1 MDKEKL
7 IDKIKNL
14 QGLTNDEKA
23 DLLGLLRS
31 FKKYGLVWEEK
42 LEEVEE
48 HLREEIPVLT
58 EVKERAIISDSADA
72 PNHILIEGDNL
83 EALTTLSYT
92 HEGAIDVIYI
102 DPPYNRGK
110 NDFRYNDNYVD
121 NDNPFKHSLWLSFMT
136 KRLKIAKTLLSKN
149 GIIITHIDEHEF
161 DAYNLILS
169 EVFGDN
175 NNLGQII
182 WNKMNPKGDAHAV
195 SYMHEYILIYC
206 KSKDSFMSLDN
217 TFIRPKRNAQKMLA
231 KAKSLFLQI
240 GKTTVPT
247 EILDAL
253 SLYGFKKED
262 AKSFTVKYNQELVNS
277 EFQKWLSKSDFSKGE
292 KAYRYIHP
300 NGRVFRT
307 VSMAWPNKE
316 QAPEEYWIP
325 LKHPILGT
333 ECPLPSKGWRF
344 PPHSFE
350 RLLGN
355 EVPLIINDDMII
367 KGEIVFTRKKSGALN
382 IPERIYWLDENMD
395 ENVPSIYE
403 DGSSDENLLL
413 DLNIHFDYPKTVSVG
428 KYLISTIYPKANIIL
443 DFFAGSGTA
452 LHAVL
457 EQNSIDGRN
466 RKFIGVTN
474 NQNNICSEVTYPR
487 LFKVIKGYTTPKGRY
502 VAGLTNNTLRY
513 YRTEFLPRER
523 SPRNMRALV
532 SLATDLLCIKE
543 DLYTEQKMFGKYPTH
558 PKLMRYFANDK
569 KQMLILYKEEAV
581 SYIVEEIKNMEFNG
595 KLKIYIFTPGRY
607 PFSDDFFEVQDKV
620 ELVALP
626 AAIYDAYTRVLPKRK
641 EKYLTPEKEGEATP
655 QTLFNDNEE
664 GEE

>member
-48 HLREEIPVLT
+48 RLREEIPVLT
-58 EVKERAIISDSADA
+58 EVKERAIISESADA

-92 HEGAIDVIYI
+92 HESAIDVIYI
-102 DPPYNRGK
+102 DPPYNTGNK
-110 NDFRYNDNYVD
+110 DFIYNDKFVD
-121 NDNPFKHSLWLSFMT
+121 AEDEYRHSKWLSFMS
-136 KRLKIAKTLLSKN
+136 KRLRIAKRLLSDK
-149 GIIITHIDEHEF
+149 GVIFISIDDNEQAQLKLLC
-161 DAYNLILS
+161 D
-169 EVFGDN
+169 EVFGADKFVGAIVWFKKRKGSF
-175 NNLGQII
+175 LS
-182 WNKMNPKGDAHAV
+182 NKLV
-195 SYMHEYILIYC
+195 SLTEYILPY
-206 KSKDSFMSLDN
+206 SLGN
-217 TFIRPKRNAQKMLA
+217 L
-231 KAKSLFLQI
+231 SLFGGLPNNSESQPI
-240 GKTTVPT
+240 IKRTNAKKVLSFSANLVRTKLKDGIYHKGLYGVGTSATELLNDFVVENGYITTPFKLEAPFTWSQQMLDDEILKGT
-247 EILDAL
+247 EIIINTMNLQVRVIRHNNDSIKAMP
-253 SLYGFKKED
+253 SFIDGREENATNED
-262 AKSFTVKYNQELVNS
+262 AYELLKKVFNTDRPFMYSKPCNLVKKIVLSASFYNKS
-277 EFQKWLSKSDFSKGE
+277 
-292 KAYRYIHP
+292 A
-300 NGRVFRT
+300 
-307 VSMAWPNKE
+307 
-316 QAPEEYWIP
+316 
-325 LKHPILGT
+325 
-333 ECPLPSKGWRF
+333 
-344 PPHSFE
+344 
-350 RLLGN
+350 
-355 EVPLIINDDMII
+355 
-367 KGEIVFTRKKSGALN
+367 
-382 IPERIYWLDENMD
+382 
-395 ENVPSIYE
+395 
-403 DGSSDENLLL
+403 
-413 DLNIHFDYPKTVSVG
+413 
-428 KYLISTIYPKANIIL
+428 IIL
-443 DFFAGSGTA
+443 DFFAGSGTT
-452 LHAVL
+452 LHATMQL
-457 EQNSIDGRN
+457 NAEDGGN
-466 RKFIGVTN
+466 RKCILVTN
-474 NQNNICSEVTYPR
+474 NENGICENVTYLR
-487 LFKVIKGYTTPKGRY
+487 NKKVIEGYTTPKGEE

-607 PFSDDFFEVQDKV
+607 PFNDDFFEVQDKV

-641 EKYLTPEKEGEATP
+641 EKYLAPEKEGEAAP

>member
-48 HLREEIPVLT
+48 RLREKIPVLT
-58 EVKERAIISDSADA
+58 EVKERAIISDSANA

-102 DPPYNRGK
+102 DPPYNTGNK
-110 NDFRYNDNYVD
+110 DFVYNDNFVD
-121 NDNPFKHSLWLSFMT
+121 TEDDYRHSKWLSFMS
-136 KRLKIAKTLLSKN
+136 KRLRIAKRLLSDTGFIFLSIDDNEQANLKILCDEIFGAKN
-149 GIIITHIDEHEF
+149 FKSNSIIMNNRGGRDYGGIALQHD
-161 DAYNLILS
+161 
-169 EVFGDN
+169 
-175 NNLGQII
+175 
-182 WNKMNPKGDAHAV
+182 
-195 SYMHEYILIYC
+195 YILIYS
-206 KSKDSFMSLDN
+206 KSIGELNLINDEDKKFQYEDDLGGFNLMELRNRNVKFNIGNRPNLCYPFYINPNKCDNNGLYEISLEAEPGY
-217 TFIRPKRNAQKMLA
+217 IEVYP
-231 KAKSLFLQI
+231 AKSNGIQTVWRWGKEEKSRKNLNVEIFGKANRNGGYMIVQKYR
-240 GKTTVPT
+240 KTTRMQRSIWDDKEFVNERGSEVLK
-247 EILDAL
+247 EILTQNIFSYPK
-253 SLYGFKKED
+253 SLYTIKR
-262 AKSFTVKYNQELVNS
+262 VLEL
-277 EFQKWLSKSDFSKGE
+277 
-292 KAYRYIHP
+292 
-300 NGRVFRT
+300 
-307 VSMAWPNKE
+307 
-316 QAPEEYWIP
+316 
-325 LKHPILGT
+325 
-333 ECPLPSKGWRF
+333 
-344 PPHSFE
+344 
-350 RLLGN
+350 
-355 EVPLIINDDMII
+355 
-367 KGEIVFTRKKSGALN
+367 
-382 IPERIYWLDENMD
+382 
-395 ENVPSIYE
+395 
-403 DGSSDENLLL
+403 GSN
-413 DLNIHFDYPKTVSVG
+413 TT
-428 KYLISTIYPKANIIL
+428 STIL
-443 DFFAGSGTA
+443 DFFAGSGTT
-452 LHAVL
+452 LHATMQL
-457 EQNSIDGRN
+457 NAEDGGN
-466 RKFIGVTN
+466 RKCILVTN
-474 NQNNICSEVTYPR
+474 NENGICENVTYLR
-487 LFKVIKGYTTPKGRY
+487 NKKVIEGYTTPKGEE

-569 KQMLILYKEEAV
+569 KHMLILYKEEAV
-581 SYIVEEIKNMEFNG
+581 FDIVEEIKNMEFNG

>member
-48 HLREEIPVLT
+48 RLRDEIPVLT

-92 HEGAIDVIYI
+92 HEGTIDVIYI
-102 DPPYNRGK
+102 DPPYNTGNK
-110 NDFRYNDNYVD
+110 DFVYNDTFVD
-121 NDNPFKHSLWLSFMT
+121 KDDAFRHSKWLSFIK
-136 KRLKIAKTLLSKN
+136 KRIEICKLLLKVDGVFLISIGSDELAQLILLCN
-149 GIIITHIDEHEF
+149 EVFLEENQIGII
-161 DAYNLILS
+161 S
-169 EVFGDN
+169 RV
-175 NNLGQII
+175 Q
-182 WNKMNPKGDAHAV
+182 KKGNGKGNHFSPAV
-195 SYMHEYILIYC
+195 DYILVYAKNKGYVENFFAPNTSEFPC
-206 KSKDSFMSLDN
+206 LEDN
-217 TFIRPKRNAQKMLA
+217 GKRKGEYYECS
-231 KAKSLFLQI
+231 KSLFQ
-240 GKTTVPT
+240 GS
-247 EILDAL
+247 LDSRPNQRYYIECPDG
-253 SLYGFKKED
+253 SLIIPPGNTFPELKQDASFVRPIDNNDKCWRWSWDSYLKKKHLLVFKKTK
-262 AKSFTVKYNQELVNS
+262 KSTLVN
-277 EFQKWLSKSDFSKGE
+277 EFGENSLWNVYTKRYQKDAEEKGKVPPNYIDDCINSLGTSRLGDLGVDFSFAKPCE
-292 KAYRYIHP
+292 
-300 NGRVFRT
+300 
-307 VSMAWPNKE
+307 
-316 QAPEEYWIP
+316 
-325 LKHPILGT
+325 
-333 ECPLPSKGWRF
+333 
-344 PPHSFE
+344 
-350 RLLGN
+350 
-355 EVPLIINDDMII
+355 LIIRLI
-367 KGEIVFTRKKSGALN
+367 
-382 IPERIYWLDENMD
+382 
-395 ENVPSIYE
+395 
-403 DGSSDENLLL
+403 
-413 DLNIHFDYPKTVSVG
+413 
-428 KYLISTIYPKANIIL
+428 KYLDKPKDTTIL
-443 DFFAGSGTA
+443 DFFAGSGTTLDSVMQLNA
-452 LHAVL
+452 
-457 EQNSIDGRN
+457 EDGGN
-466 RKFIGVTN
+466 RKCILVTN
-474 NQNNICSEVTYPR
+474 NENGICENVTYLR
-487 LFKVIKGYTTPKGRY
+487 NKKVIEGYTTPKGEE